1 MGDPAN
7 QWKRNQ
13 KLTITTAVLSEI
25 EACTFRN
32 KGPEETA
39 EYMKSILDKYMP
51 LRSSTSLSQHL
62 QNERKK
68 DHYSHFILRLAFSAT
83 EDLRRRF
90 SRLETMLFRL
100 RFKDDDHIERQQFVR
115 TLNLE
120 WEEVQEAEKRALEKE
135 LLAAA
140 GGGMKNREEQEWF
153 KVDWERVPELV
164 DQRRVFLKRGKAYV
178 PQREQMSL
186 VVAEFTKKLDEA
198 LEVCTGNLHVRC
210 HYTNVITSLHPVP
223 SPASMKTTAS
233 LLS

>member
-1 MGDPAN
+1 MPAN
-7 QWKRNQ
+7 IDNAP
-13 KLTITTAVLSEI
+13 AVLSEI

-39 EYMKSILDKYMP
+39 DYMKSILDKYMP
-51 LRSSTSLSQHL
+51 MRSVTSKSQNL
-62 QNERKK
+62 QDERRK
-68 DHYSHFILRLAFSAT
+68 DHYSHFILRLAFSST

-100 RFKDDDHIERQQFVR
+100 RFKDDDFIERQKFVR
-115 TLNLE
+115 SLNLE
-120 WEEVQEAEKRALEKE
+120 WEEVGDVEKRELNTE

-153 KVDWERVPELV
+153 KVAWERVPELV
-164 DQRRVFLKRGKAYV
+164 EQRKVLLKKGKAYV

-198 LEVCTGNLHVRC
+198 LEVCIATTQPHRNHP
-210 HYTNVITSLHPVP
+210 NKSL
-223 SPASMKTTAS
+223 
-233 LLS
+233 